1 MGLLEQEASIR
12 VVLSADRKSV
22 HLVLTWQDIDVLE
35 SMQAALCP
43 LADFT
48 DMAGKELV
56 TVSAIKPVLHILK
69 IKVLSESTTDTQLT
83 ADIKHEYLERKYSD
97 SDTDKM
103 LSVSSFLDPRFKAE
117 YIGSAATDLAVVK
130 DRIAREGVELMPKDA
145 APEVPQIPRSQSS
158 KATEPPAKKRKLSS
172 WLKEAKGTGTS
183 TSLTADQKVQKEIE
197 DYLLAPA
204 LDSESNPLGWWKIH
218 AGDFPIMAKVARKYL
233 CICASSSASE
243 RVFSTSGQFV

>member
-1 MGLLEQEASIR
+1 MCLPFLIPGSRLSI
-12 VVLSADRKSV
+12 
-22 HLVLTWQDIDVLE
+22 
-35 SMQAALCP
+35 
-43 LADFT
+43 
-48 DMAGKELV
+48 
-56 TVSAIKPVLHILK
+56 
-69 IKVLSESTTDTQLT
+69 
-83 ADIKHEYLERKYSD
+83 
-97 SDTDKM
+97 
-103 LSVSSFLDPRFKAE
+103 

-158 KATEPPAKKRKLSS
+158 EATEPPAKKRKLSS

-183 TSLTADQKVQKEIE
+183 SPLTADQKVQKEIE

-218 AGDFPIMAKVARKYL
+218 AGDFPIMAKVAQKYL

-243 RVFSTSGQFV
+243 RVFSTSGQIVSKRRSALKPDKVNMLVFLARNLS